1 MIKRRQ
7 LLGGLGA
14 ACAASLVTGR
24 VARAGAP
31 PPGTF
36 TASDV
41 HVENYPTVQAIRW
54 IGEQLEKE
62 TGGRLSMRVYHSG
75 QIGRENDTIDLT
87 RYGALD
93 FTRVN
98 FAALTNIFPASGVLT
113 LPYVFDDTAHMRRS
127 LDGTV
132 GRDLLARLSQ
142 RGLVAACFYDSG
154 VRCIYNGR
162 RPVHEP
168 GDLRGM
174 KIRVPLSD
182 IFMSMAQAMG
192 ANPTPLSYGEVFTA
206 LQTHLID
213 GAENNWPSLDS
224 TRQFEV
230 AHHWA
235 ETEHSMSPEM
245 LFISDRS
252 LRALKPD
259 DRHLVLELATRS
271 VAVMRALWDKD
282 EADAKA
288 HCIANG
294 VQITQVDKDAF
305 RQATEPVLKTYL
317 ANADINQFYRRIRQE
332 A

>member
-7 LLGGLGA
+7 LLGGIAAGMGLALGP
-14 ACAASLVTGR
+14 GR
-24 VARAGAP
+24 AWAGAP

-41 HVENYPTVQAIRW
+41 HVQDYPTVQAIQW
-54 IGEQLEKE
+54 IGEQLAKE
-62 TGGRLSMRVYHSG
+62 TDGRLSMRVYHSG

-98 FAALTNIFPASGVLT
+98 FAALTNIFPVSGVLT
-113 LPYVFDDTAHMRRS
+113 LPYVFDDTAHMRRA
-127 LDGTV
+127 LDGAV
-132 GRDLLARLSQ
+132 GRDLLAALSQ

-154 VRCIYNGR
+154 ARCIYNGR

-168 GDLRGM
+168 GDLHGM

-182 IFMSMAQAMG
+182 IFMAMTQAMG
-192 ANPTPLSYGEVFTA
+192 ANPTPLSFGEVFTA

-235 ETEHSMSPEM
+235 ETHHSMSPEL
-245 LFISDRS
+245 LFISERS
-252 LRALKPD
+252 LRALTKA
-259 DRHLVLELATRS
+259 DRDLVLDLAARS
-271 VAVMRALWDKD
+271 VPVMRDLWDKD
-282 EADAKA
+282 EAAAKA
-288 HCIANG
+288 HCLANG
-294 VQITQVDKDAF
+294 VRVTEVDKDAF
-305 RQATEPVLKTYL
+305 RRVTEPVLKSYL
-317 ANADINQFYRRIRQE
+317 ANADIQQFYRRIRQE

>member
-7 LLGGLGA
+7 LLGGLA
-14 ACAASLVTGR
+14 AGMGMALGGR
-24 VARAGAP
+24 AARAGAP

-41 HVENYPTVQAIRW
+41 HVQDYPTVQAIQW
-54 IGEQLEKE
+54 IGERLAKE
-62 TGGRLSMRVYHSG
+62 TDGRLSMRVYHSG

-98 FAALTNIFPASGVLT
+98 FAALTNIFPVSGVLT
-113 LPYVFDDTAHMRRS
+113 LPYVFDDVAHMRRA
-127 LDGTV
+127 LDGAV
-132 GRDLLARLSQ
+132 GRDLLAALSR

-154 VRCIYNGR
+154 ARCIYNGR

-168 GDLRGM
+168 RDLHGM

-192 ANPTPLSYGEVFTA
+192 ANPTPLSFGEVFTA

-230 AHHWA
+230 AHYWA
-235 ETEHSMSPEM
+235 ETHHSMSPEL
-245 LFISDRS
+245 LFISERS
-252 LRALKPD
+252 LQALTKA
-259 DRHLVLELATRS
+259 DRDLVLDLATRS
-271 VAVMRALWDKD
+271 VTMMRALWDKD
-282 EADAKA
+282 EAAARA

-294 VQITQVDKDAF
+294 VQVTEVDKDAF
-305 RQATEPVLKTYL
+305 RRATEPVLKTYL
-317 ANADINQFYRRIRQE
+317 ADPDRNQFYRRIRQE